1 MISKRSVKGLDYMS
15 QNGITNTSNSIALP
29 VLVPGPVLTRKKT
42 EYAQLMDSVYT
53 GITAQQNC
61 YELKILPIKIMYRT
75 NLYEISN
82 KEYFKTI

>member
-1 MISKRSVKGLDYMS
+1 MS

-61 YELKILPIKIMYRT
+61 YELTSKILPIKIMYRT
-75 NLYEISN
+75 NLYEISD